1 MEKTYVALLT
11 EEQKESL
18 VGKTFAED
26 SYFNPVQDKGENWV
40 ISVEEQEFC
49 NNEEFLWIKSLPL
62 IEYEAPD
69 VDMISF

>member
-18 VGKTFAED
+18 VGKMFAED
-26 SYFNPVQDKGENWV
+26 SYFNPVQDKVENWV